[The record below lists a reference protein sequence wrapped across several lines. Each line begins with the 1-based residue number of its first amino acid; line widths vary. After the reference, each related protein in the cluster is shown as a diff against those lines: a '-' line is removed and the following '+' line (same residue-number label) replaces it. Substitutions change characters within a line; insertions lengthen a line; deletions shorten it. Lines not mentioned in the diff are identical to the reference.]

1 MKTLSFSRIV
11 VFLLS
16 LLIYCAASAAAAA
29 YPNKP
34 IRLIVPFS
42 AGGNTDIFA
51 RTIAP
56 IISEQWGQQIVV
68 DNRGGAG
75 GVIGTAIAARATPDG
90 YTLLF
95 VSGSHVVNP
104 TVRKNLPYDTI
115 KDFTPISLVIV
126 VPNLLVAH
134 PSVPVRSIPELIKL
148 AKARPGKLNYASSGT
163 GTFAHLSFATFNSM
177 AGVQIQHIPYKGNGP
192 ATVAILGGQVQFMM
206 GAQPSAMPHV
216 RAKRLIALGVTSNKR
231 SPQLPEV
238 PAISEFLPGYEFT
251 QGFGIL
257 APAGTPQS
265 VVKKL
270 NKEIVAVL
278 NMPEVRK
285 SFLSKGAT
293 PTSSSPGEYA
303 RYIRSEIKKLA
314 KVAKDV
320 GL

>member
-1 MKTLSFSRIV
+1 MKTVLFSRIV
-11 VFLLS
+11 VFLSS
-16 LLIYCAASAAAAA
+16 LLILSATSAAGAA

-56 IISEQWGQQIVV
+56 IISEQWGQQVVV

-75 GVIGTAIAARATPDG
+75 GVIGTAIAAHATPDG

-115 KDFTPISLVIV
+115 KDFQPISLVIV

-148 AKARPGKLNYASSGT
+148 AKAEPGKLNYASSGT

-257 APAGTPQS
+257 APAGTPKS
-265 VVKKL
+265 IVNKL

-285 SFLSKGAT
+285 SLLDKGAT
-293 PTSSSPGEYA
+293 PTSNSPSEYA
-303 RYIRSEIKKLA
+303 KYIRSEIKKLA

>member
-1 MKTLSFSRIV
+1 MKTVSFSRIV
-11 VFLLS
+11 VFLSS
-16 LLIYCAASAAAAA
+16 LLILCATSAAGAA

-56 IISEQWGQQIVV
+56 IISEQWGQQVVV

-75 GVIGTAIAARATPDG
+75 GVIGTAIAAHATPDG

-104 TVRKNLPYDTI
+104 SVRKNLPYDTI
-115 KDFTPISLVIV
+115 KDFQPISLVIV
-126 VPNLLVAH
+126 VPNLLVAY

-216 RAKRLIALGVTSNKR
+216 RAKRLIALGVTSTKR

-265 VVKKL
+265 IVNKL

-285 SFLSKGAT
+285 SFLDKGAT
-293 PTSSSPGEYA
+293 PTSNSPGEYA
-303 RYIRSEIKKLA
+303 KYIRSEIKKLA

>member
-192 ATVAILGGQVQFMM
+192 ATVAIFAGLRLGETDGNYL
-206 GAQPSAMPHV
+206 SATSMV
-216 RAKRLIALGVTSNKR
+216 LGVFLGSATWWLTLSTGVSLLR
-231 SPQLPEV
+231 ERFT
-238 PAISEFLPGYEFT
+238 PALLIWVNRLAGGIIFMFGLLALFL
-251 QGFGIL
+251 
-257 APAGTPQS
+257 
-265 VVKKL
+265 
-270 NKEIVAVL
+270 
-278 NMPEVRK
+278 
-285 SFLSKGAT
+285 KG
-293 PTSSSPGEYA
+293 
-303 RYIRSEIKKLA
+303 K
-314 KVAKDV
+314 
-320 GL
+320 